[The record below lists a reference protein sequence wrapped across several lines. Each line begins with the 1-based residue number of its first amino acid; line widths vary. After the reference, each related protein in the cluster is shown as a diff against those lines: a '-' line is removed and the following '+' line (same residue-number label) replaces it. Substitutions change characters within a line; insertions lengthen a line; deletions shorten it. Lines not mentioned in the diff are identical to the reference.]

1 MTLFEIFFA
10 AKSFLNNNSTLH
22 GRNLLPVLIKL
33 STTRR
38 CHILLILQFITI
50 VLFSLPKKFLQK
62 FLQVTMKFFYKFLI
76 FSNFSFP

>member
-33 STTRR
+33 NTTRR
-38 CHILLILQFITI
+38 CHILLMLQFITI
-50 VLFSLPKKFLQK
+50 VLFS
-62 FLQVTMKFFYKFLI
+62 
-76 FSNFSFP
+76 

>member
-38 CHILLILQFITI
+38 CQILLMLQFTTI
-50 VLFSLPKKFLQK
+50 VLFFNPKSSYKS
-62 FLQVTMKFFYKFLI
+62 FYK
-76 FSNFSFP
+76 